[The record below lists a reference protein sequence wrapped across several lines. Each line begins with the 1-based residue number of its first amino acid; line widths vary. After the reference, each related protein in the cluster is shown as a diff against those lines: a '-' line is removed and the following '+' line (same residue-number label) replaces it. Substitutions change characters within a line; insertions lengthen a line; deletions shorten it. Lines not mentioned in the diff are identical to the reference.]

1 MDKPDW
7 EEIAL
12 YSHNT
17 KVYVGQWESLSVIN
31 GVLYRLWETP
41 AGHLGIAKTLGRV
54 RERFYCVQCR
64 CDVQDWCRKC
74 DVCARRRGPHKKTRA
89 PMAKYNVGSPM
100 EHIAMDILGSLPTF
114 DNGNKYMLVV
124 SDYFTRW
131 VRAYSIAD
139 QENQTIA
146 DVLTKEFIC
155 RFGVPLL
162 IHTDQGRNFESKLMA
177 EVCELLD
184 IKKTRTTAY
193 HPQSDGMVERFNQT
207 LEAQLSKF
215 ADHNQQDWDQHLPF
229 LMMAYR
235 SAVHDTT
242 GNTSARMMFG
252 RDLKLPVDLCFG
264 RQEEEPIT
272 VTKRLNDLVYRIQLR
287 SSTKPKVVHR
297 NRLWLYSGD
306 DPPSWFQGHQSDS
319 STTELCRLLVL

>member
-1 MDKPDW
+1 
-7 EEIAL
+7 
-12 YSHNT
+12 
-17 KVYVGQWESLSVIN
+17 
-31 GVLYRLWETP
+31 
-41 AGHLGIAKTLGRV
+41 
-54 RERFYCVQCR
+54 
-64 CDVQDWCRKC
+64 
-74 DVCARRRGPHKKTRA
+74 
-89 PMAKYNVGSPM
+89 MAKYNVGSPM

-114 DNGNKYMLVV
+114 DNGNKYILVV

-131 VRAYSIAD
+131 VEAYSIAD

-215 ADHNQQDWDQHLPF
+215 ADHNQ
-229 LMMAYR
+229 
-235 SAVHDTT
+235 
-242 GNTSARMMFG
+242 
-252 RDLKLPVDLCFG
+252 
-264 RQEEEPIT
+264 
-272 VTKRLNDLVYRIQLR
+272 
-287 SSTKPKVVHR
+287 
-297 NRLWLYSGD
+297 
-306 DPPSWFQGHQSDS
+306 
-319 STTELCRLLVL
+319 

>member
-1 MDKPDW
+1 
-7 EEIAL
+7 
-12 YSHNT
+12 
-17 KVYVGQWESLSVIN
+17 
-31 GVLYRLWETP
+31 
-41 AGHLGIAKTLGRV
+41 
-54 RERFYCVQCR
+54 
-64 CDVQDWCRKC
+64 
-74 DVCARRRGPHKKTRA
+74 
-89 PMAKYNVGSPM
+89 
-100 EHIAMDILGSLPTF
+100 
-114 DNGNKYMLVV
+114 
-124 SDYFTRW
+124 
-131 VRAYSIAD
+131 
-139 QENQTIA
+139 
-146 DVLTKEFIC
+146 
-155 RFGVPLL
+155 
-162 IHTDQGRNFESKLMA
+162 MA

-215 ADHNQQDWDQHLPF
+215 ADHNQRYWDQHLPF

-242 GNTSARMMFG
+242 GNTPARMMLS

-264 RQEEEPIT
+264 RPEEEPIESTSDYVTTLQEKLERIHHFAREHQGLMSERMKQRYDLSLRCPQLKAGDAVWLHNPQRKKGLSPKLQCPWQGPFT
-272 VTKRLNDLVYRIQLR
+272 VTKRLVYRIQLR

-319 STTELCRLLVL
+319 STIPAKTEDDHEHLPDDHEHLIGHWSLVLVINYS